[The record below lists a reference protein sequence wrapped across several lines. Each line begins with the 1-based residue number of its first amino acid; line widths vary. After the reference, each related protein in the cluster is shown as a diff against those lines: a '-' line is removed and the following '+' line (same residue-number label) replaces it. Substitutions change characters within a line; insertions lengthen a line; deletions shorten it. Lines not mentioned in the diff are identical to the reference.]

1 MPLPLVHMC
10 ITEHIFRQKG
20 MEVNPKFLLGSIAP
34 DAIHMR
40 ENTTREDK
48 NKTHF
53 NIKEDYTINEIF
65 QNKMRPF
72 IDDCPEDDQWTMFA
86 KGYVSHVL
94 TDLIW
99 TQTIYDDFKRKVA
112 TEQIED
118 IRTLYYA
125 ETDQIDSNLFRNEDW
140 RPQAWE
146 ALLNCPPVSVPNM
159 LTQEEVEKWKKRILD
174 WHTHPEKEP
183 CIEPKYITEKKVRS
197 FIKDTSSQ
205 LISLFEQAKYF

>member
-10 ITEHIFRQKG
+10 ITERIFKQKG
-20 MEVNPKFLLGSIAP
+20 MEVNPQFLLGSISP

-40 ENTTREDK
+40 ENSTREDK

-53 NIKEDYTINEIF
+53 DIKEDYTVNDFF
-65 QNKMRPF
+65 QYKMRPF
-72 IDDCPEDDQWTMFA
+72 IDECLEDNQWTMFA

-99 TQTIYDDFKRKVA
+99 THTIYADFKQETA
-112 TEQIED
+112 SQQIED

-125 ETDQIDSNLFRNEDW
+125 ETDQIDFNLFRKEPW

-146 ALLNCPPVSVPNM
+146 GLQNCPPVFVPNL
-159 LTQEEVEKWKKRILD
+159 LTKEEVEKWKQRILD

-183 CIEPKYITEKKVRS
+183 CIEPKFITEKNVRI
-197 FIKDTSSQ
+197 FIQDASSQ
-205 LISLFEQAKYF
+205 LINLFEQAEYF